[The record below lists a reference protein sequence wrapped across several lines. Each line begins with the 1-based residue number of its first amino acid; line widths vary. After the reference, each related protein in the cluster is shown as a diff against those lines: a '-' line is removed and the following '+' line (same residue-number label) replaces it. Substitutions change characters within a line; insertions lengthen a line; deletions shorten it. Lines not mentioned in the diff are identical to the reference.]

1 MFMQSGKNFKLSILV
16 YVTTD
21 VSGTV
26 VIIFNVKRDWNT
38 TACVKRFSAGVGVI
52 FLSEQNICTSPPPL
66 FSALKDLLRISWPR
80 FSRLTPQSFCTSQ
93 LVFIPTPQ
101 S

>member
-1 MFMQSGKNFKLSILV
+1 MLMKLEKNLKLSITLV
-16 YVTTD
+16 YAMTD

-52 FLSEQNICTSPPPL
+52 FRSEQNICLPP
-66 FSALKDLLRISWPR
+66 SLR
-80 FSRLTPQSFCTSQ
+80 
-93 LVFIPTPQ
+93 
-101 S
+101 